1 MKSNQI
7 KNLPAS
13 MAEIIRTTMRAI
25 MKVITKIKRL
35 KISNNIIKLI
45 QKGK

>member
-1 MKSNQI
+1 
-7 KNLPAS
+7 